1 VQARAAGP
9 KKKMTHESEIAFKFR
24 APQPFYINMSHP
36 PVTFSAHTLI
46 AEMQLA
52 NVKPAS
58 TYESGWYWRSID
70 GRMYWVT
77 AC

>member
-9 KKKMTHESEIAFKFR
+9 RKSKIPFKFC
-24 APQPFYINMSHP
+24 AKLPFTTTMSHP
-36 PVTFSAHTLI
+36 AARFSAHTLI
-46 AEMQLA
+46 AEMLKD

-58 TYESGWYWRSID
+58 TYESGWYWRSVD